1 PAAGAGQKIYAGRLN
16 CPLGVVGYLFAI
28 FGFLFSTR
36 RVIKLQHRAVNVM
49 GSIHAAIN
57 FGRRM

>member
-1 PAAGAGQKIYAGRLN
+1 M
-16 CPLGVVGYLFAI
+16 GVVGYLFAI
-28 FGFLFSTR
+28 FGFLFNIR

-49 GSIHAAIN
+49 GSIHAAVN